1 MDQFDYNK
9 LLLTEDNF
17 VDWIKESGG
26 ILHTR
31 KCSNINEI
39 DLSRCKKNTLVCL
52 TGYKQIVDQ
61 FFTTIIQKF
70 THKIILI
77 TLETDFFEM
86 EEKYLNH
93 HLLNHW
99 FTWNKQYEHPKLT
112 CIPIGLNADRH
123 LESMKTY
130 VSEKNS
136 VNRDKLFAVNLSVN
150 TNPARQ
156 GLVDLAQ
163 TDWIDFCTFIDSI
176 PFSSIRMQFSYIER
190 EIKICVT
197 DPECY
202 KQMTNFKFILSP
214 AGAGLDCHR
223 TWEALYLGTIP
234 IVLSSSIDELFTDLP
249 VVIVKSWEE
258 ITEKFL
264 AEKYNEVQ
272 SNWEN
277 KKYDVNK
284 LYFEYWKKM
293 IERKI
298 R

>member
-1 MDQFDYNK
+1 MESFDFNK
-9 LLLTEDNF
+9 LLITEDNF
-17 VDWIKESGG
+17 VNWIKECGG

-31 KCSNINEI
+31 KCSNINDR

-52 TGYKQIVDQ
+52 TGYKQLVEQ
-61 FFTTIIQKF
+61 FFTTIIQNF

-93 HLLNHW
+93 HLLSHW

-123 LESMKTY
+123 LESLQTY
-130 VSEKNS
+130 ISEKIL
-136 VNRDKLFAVNLSVN
+136 VERDKLFAVNLSTD

-156 GLVDLAQ
+156 ALVDLVQ
-163 TDWIDFCTFIDSI
+163 TDWSEFCTFIDNI
-176 PFSSIRMQFSYIER
+176 PFFSIRMQFSYIER
-190 EIKICVT
+190 QIRICVT

-202 KQMTNFKFILSP
+202 KQMVEFKFILSP
-214 AGAGLDCHR
+214 PGAGLDCHR

-234 IVLSSSIDELFTDLP
+234 IVLSSSIDDLFTDLP
-249 VVIVKSWEE
+249 VIIVPSWDVITQE
-258 ITEKFL
+258 FL
-264 AEKYNEVQ
+264 EEKYNEIQ
-272 SNWEN
+272 SNWVD
-277 KKYDVNK
+277 KKYNVNK
-284 LYFEYWKKM
+284 LYFEYWKNM
-293 IERKI
+293 IERKM